1 MLPSAR
7 VSHTGTDP
15 ARRMPRLL
23 IVTPC
28 RDEARFARTTLDS
41 VLSQR
46 FLPSTWIVVDDGSTD
61 ETPRILAEYAARHP
75 LLRIVRRTDRG
86 GRSVGPGVVDAFYAG
101 LEGVELGDFDYL
113 CKLDLDLE
121 LPADY
126 FERLI
131 ERMELD
137 PRLGTASGKPYQRA
151 PDGTLE
157 AEPVGDEM
165 SAGMT
170 KLYRTRCFREIGGFV
185 REVMWDGIDCHRAR
199 MLGWRARSYDD
210 PALRFVHLRAMGS
223 SQKGI
228 LTGRARHGRGQYFMG
243 TGPLYL
249 LVSAVFR
256 MAASPYV
263 IGGLAIG
270 WGYFAAL
277 LRALPRYEDREFR
290 AFLRRYQRECLW
302 YGKRRATAR
311 VEARCAGAWRH
322 EPARAAAAVER
333 AP

>member
-1 MLPSAR
+1 
-7 VSHTGTDP
+7 
-15 ARRMPRLL
+15 LL

-28 RDEARFARTTLDS
+28 RDEARYARATLDS

-46 FLPSTWIVVDDGSTD
+46 LLPAAWIIVDDGSTD
-61 ETPRILAEYAARHP
+61 ETPRILAEYATRHP
-75 LLRIVRRTDRG
+75 LLRIVRRSDRG

-101 LEGVELGDFDYL
+101 LQGVELAEYDYL

-126 FERLI
+126 FEQLI

-151 PDGTLE
+151 PDGRLV

-170 KLYRTRCFREIGGFV
+170 KLYRTRCFVEIGGFV

-210 PALRFVHLRAMGS
+210 PKLRFVHLRAMGS

-243 TGPLYL
+243 TGPFYL

-256 MAASPYV
+256 MATAPYV
-263 IGGLAIG
+263 IGGIAIA
-270 WGYFAAL
+270 WGYFAAQWS
-277 LRALPRYEDREFR
+277 AAPRYQDRAFR

-302 YGKRRATAR
+302 YGKRRATER
-311 VEARCAGAWRH
+311 VEIRCQADWRA
-322 EPARAAAAVER
+322 EPVREARALER